1 MVVVLT
7 YLEYNVLRNSD
18 LGVCVVLFCC
28 NFLVKMV
35 NVDKC
40 FEIVFSI
47 PKNINTFA
55 LNLGPRFK
63 EMVLLKFFI
72 IEIKAS
78 GSQTYTAG
86 DLISHTKSKK
96 AKTITEDGLHAPLL
110 EHSI

>member
-1 MVVVLT
+1 M
-7 YLEYNVLRNSD
+7 
-18 LGVCVVLFCC
+18 CLFSVRIRLQAEWLSGW
-28 NFLVKMV
+28 FLVKMV

-40 FEIVFSI
+40 FKIVFSI
-47 PKNINTFA
+47 RKNINTFA
-55 LNLGPRFK
+55 LKLGPRFK
-63 EMVLLKFFI
+63 EMALLKFFI
-72 IEIKAS
+72 IEIQVP